1 LLIEDQFSTL
11 VCFSNALGKKSLTAQ
26 QIHIFEVA
34 LRHLTRALRISRW
47 LWELE
52 CERAASAAQFDALR
66 QGVLLADAS
75 DRVVCANDAAKAML
89 DDGDGIFLDNGCLA
103 TAGSENLQK
112 LIASCAKTF
121 LSLDG
126 PGGKCKISR
135 KLPRSPLDVT
145 VTPIRSKVRLANFLW
160 IGVDGPVAIVSVRD
174 PDVDC
179 RRQEINLR
187 RRFGL
192 TAAEA
197 RLTME
202 ILKGDGRAAAARRS
216 GISVMTANYHLAC
229 IFEKTGT
236 HRQTELIRLLLD
248 AANEV
253 KIET

>member
-1 LLIEDQFSTL
+1 
-11 VCFSNALGKKSLTAQ
+11 
-26 QIHIFEVA
+26 
-34 LRHLTRALRISRW
+34 
-47 LWELE
+47 
-52 CERAASAAQFDALR
+52 
-66 QGVLLADAS
+66 
-75 DRVVCANDAAKAML
+75 
-89 DDGDGIFLDNGCLA
+89 
-103 TAGSENLQK
+103 LQK
-112 LIASCAKTF
+112 LIASCANTF

-135 KLPRSPLDVT
+135 EFPHFPLDVT
-145 VTPIRSKVRLANFLW
+145 VTPFRSKARLANFPW
-160 IGVDGPVAIVSVRD
+160 IGVGAPVAIVAVRD

-248 AANEV
+248 AANED
-253 KIET
+253 KIDRLTMRPVQGFFLER